1 MNAALVILKRRR
13 DRKTAGKMEQQEE
26 ELCYGF
32 SMCCMYMNCSHL
44 LPHVCALLI
53 SFSVLHG
60 REEAAWKLLEIFPL
74 PHSSFMFTFCVQ
86 DFLPF
91 YPCEKF
97 CLIFKTTGAAVDDA
111 IWYPDCKTPRST
123 FLIFDFGPIKQIDW
137 TCIDF
142 FSHLSQ
148 IGPMFPSP

>member
-1 MNAALVILKRRR
+1 MTVYFKFYPLYLTKEMNAALVILKRSR

-53 SFSVLHG
+53 SFSGLHG

-74 PHSSFMFTFCVQ
+74 PHSSFMFTLCVQ
-86 DFLPF
+86 DCFMSDCPLVLLRFPPF
-91 YPCEKF
+91 YPSENF
-97 CLIFKTTGAAVDDA
+97 
-111 IWYPDCKTPRST
+111 
-123 FLIFDFGPIKQIDW
+123 FL
-137 TCIDF
+137 
-142 FSHLSQ
+142 FSKPQ
-148 IGPMFPSP
+148 VQQ